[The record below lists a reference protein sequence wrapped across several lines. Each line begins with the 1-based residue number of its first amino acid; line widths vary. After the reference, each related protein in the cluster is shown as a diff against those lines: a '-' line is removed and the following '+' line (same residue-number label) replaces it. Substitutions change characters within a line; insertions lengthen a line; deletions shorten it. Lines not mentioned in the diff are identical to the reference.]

1 MNSNTSSVL
10 AIVSRVGKLLGA
22 LFVIIGLIV
31 IVSTVGNALN
41 ATLSASSSYSYG
53 YGYGSSSSAVNSAQ
67 QASETVLGAINFMCV
82 GAYVMFFFAIMAVI
96 FNVVAKENVAGS
108 LIDVLVA
115 LVGFIMNF
123 IIADPMNKFS
133 NVSSSDL
140 PGAIIGFFTALIFLI
155 LSAGIVMRAAFP
167 GDPIFTRTKPA
178 VYTGSTYGAGA
189 YQNNGY
195 AAPNAGYQNNGYA
208 TPNAGYQN
216 NGYAAPTAG
225 YQNNGYAAPNAGYQ
239 NSGYSAPNSGIQNN
253 GYAAPNTSYQNNGY
267 NNTPNG
273 GRM

>member
-1 MNSNTSSVL
+1 M
-10 AIVSRVGKLLGA
+10 
-22 LFVIIGLIV
+22 
-31 IVSTVGNALN
+31 
-41 ATLSASSSYSYG
+41 
-53 YGYGSSSSAVNSAQ
+53 
-67 QASETVLGAINFMCV
+67 
-82 GAYVMFFFAIMAVI
+82 
-96 FNVVAKENVAGS
+96 AKENVAGS
-108 LIDVLVA
+108 LIDVFVA

-140 PGAIIGFFTALIFLI
+140 PGAIIGYFTALIFLI

-225 YQNNGYAAPNAGYQ
+225 YQNNGYAAPNAGTQNNGYAAPNAGYQ